1 MDFRWGRSRGEKG
14 IAVVINFLLAN
25 ARLVLGVGGAAV
37 LGIATLAVKRLIE
50 RAGRAAED
58 EKVEQKMSESWEELG
73 LVSASPK
80 SIRKG
85 LESVVMKHVAKAT
98 KPQKADLCQPHPL
111 SPLSLADLC
120 QPQQQKSSLNEK
132 PVNAAEPQRPKSLQ
146 LSLTLQDRL
155 QQYYSTRAAL
165 APEVIHR
172 AESLDRLQQYY
183 STRAALAPEVVHR
196 AESLALDICIEV
208 QGFLHSTN
216 PDMPLGEMSLG
227 GSLLD
232 DLQVVRADHACLLV
246 PLQLEPS
253 LWRLIPGEETLL
265 THPLHWMVRR
275 VNLEYFPRGR
285 SYWDRFLVGGYL
297 SCRAL
302 VSMLSKAVMETMN
315 WPSLSSTLDCL
326 VRPVLG
332 GDELKLEIRPERGDT
347 LFISVVPV
355 LREADV
361 VLTAQVELTQPWD
374 SAWHLSLYPWE
385 TQRLTQL
392 DSADQGVRRALLK
405 TLKAVCRHCPAL
417 RPLTAAPLANLIL
430 HLSDKDVDWS
440 EGCLSGRFQQCVW
453 ELIGYLEQ
461 GVLPSYFKPS
471 VNMLNGVTEEE
482 VDEMGFMLYCAV
494 SEPDILLI

>member
-1 MDFRWGRSRGEKG
+1 MGVFLCPGISSAARSYNASTGVSAGQEVMDFRWGRSRGEEG

-58 EKVEQKMSESWEELG
+58 EKVEQKMSESWEELS

-98 KPQKADLCQPHPL
+98 KPQKADLCQP
-111 SPLSLADLC
+111 
-120 QPQQQKSSLNEK
+120 QQQKSSLIEK
-132 PVNAAEPQRPKSLQ
+132 PVKAAESQRPKSLQ

-165 APEVIHR
+165 V
-172 AESLDRLQQYY
+172 
-183 STRAALAPEVVHR
+183 PEVVHR

-208 QGFLHSTN
+208 QGFLHTTN

-315 WPSLSSTLDCL
+315 WPALSSTLDCL

-332 GDELKLEIRPERGDT
+332 GDDLKLEIRPERGDT
-347 LFISVVPV
+347 LFISIVPV

-361 VLTAQVELTQPWD
+361 VLTAQVEFTQPWD

-385 TQRLTQL
+385 TQRLAQL
-392 DSADQGVRRALLK
+392 DSADQGVRRTVLK

-430 HLSDKDVDWS
+430 HLSDKDLDWS

-453 ELIGYLEQ
+453 ELIGYLEE
-461 GVLPSYFKPS
+461 GVLPSYFKSS

>member
-1 MDFRWGRSRGEKG
+1 MDFRWGRSRGEEG

-120 QPQQQKSSLNEK
+120 QPHPLSPLSLADLCQPQQQKSSLNEK

-146 LSLTLQDRL
+146 LSLTLQ
-155 QQYYSTRAAL
+155 
-165 APEVIHR
+165 
-172 AESLDRLQQYY
+172 DRLQQYY

-332 GDELKLEIRPERGDT
+332 GDELKLEIRYLTHTRTQIYILVSRRSYPER
-347 LFISVVPV
+347 
-355 LREADV
+355 
-361 VLTAQVELTQPWD
+361 LTV
-374 SAWHLSLYPWE
+374 S
-385 TQRLTQL
+385 QRY
-392 DSADQGVRRALLK
+392 
-405 TLKAVCRHCPAL
+405 
-417 RPLTAAPLANLIL
+417 
-430 HLSDKDVDWS
+430 
-440 EGCLSGRFQQCVW
+440 LSGTAHISHSHMFPQ
-453 ELIGYLEQ
+453 
-461 GVLPSYFKPS
+461 
-471 VNMLNGVTEEE
+471 
-482 VDEMGFMLYCAV
+482 
-494 SEPDILLI
+494 

>member
-1 MDFRWGRSRGEKG
+1 MHIPTILTAFLSRLPDLTTVTGDSAGQEVMDFRWGRSRGEEG

-98 KPQKADLCQPHPL
+98 KPQKADLCQP
-111 SPLSLADLC
+111 
-120 QPQQQKSSLNEK
+120 QQQKSSLNEK

-146 LSLTLQDRL
+146 LSLTLQDHCPVSCKL
-155 QQYYSTRAAL
+155 PCWWQA
-165 APEVIHR
+165 
-172 AESLDRLQQYY
+172 SLIQLQQYY

-275 VNLEYFPRGR
+275 VNLVMN
-285 SYWDRFLVGGYL
+285 YWDRFLVGGYL

-405 TLKAVCRHCPAL
+405 TLKAVCRRCPAL

-461 GVLPSYFKPS
+461 GVLPGY
-471 VNMLNGVTEEE
+471 
-482 VDEMGFMLYCAV
+482 
-494 SEPDILLI
+494 